1 MPLMSVIVPTK
12 NRNFGE
18 KRMDFRRSQNDDN
31 PMKDTPGDWGQSPR
45 EKRKNPP
52 SIVEDSSAR
61 GTEKFAPLCMAESL
75 HAILSNL

>member
-1 MPLMSVIVPTK
+1 MPLMSVIAPTK

-31 PMKDTPGDWGQSPR
+31 PMKDTPGVWGQSPR

-52 SIVEDSSAR
+52 RMLEGSSAR
-61 GTEKFAPLCMAESL
+61 GTELVAPLCLAESL